1 MNEYIG
7 TTYQRIIPNNRRN
20 TTTDIGTQLSI
31 TVIGI
36 KCTFLLIPG
45 CCKIDKK
52 GIQ

>member
-1 MNEYIG
+1 M
-7 TTYQRIIPNNRRN
+7 N
-20 TTTDIGTQLSI
+20 TTADTDIGTQLSI